1 MLGYSRVRV
10 NITALVRDGNDSDVA
25 PDDQA
30 LSGRISLVPM
40 VKSGTPL
47 QYDDAGRKKL
57 KVLTTIGPVELGP
70 MGDIVNGPLDYV
82 TVPAPDS
89 SNTNLASLQWRAD
102 FLDTKYGTTA
112 APINSIFFYAV
123 PGGDIDL
130 AEELNTAPSSTAV
143 QITRGP
149 RGYGVV
155 DVQTAGDELVFYAGP
170 QDDPDAWLEAG
181 RTPAPTATVSN
192 STIAAAVVTGPT
204 KTALDQSY
212 VPVPGSAG
220 TTGQVLAKTSTGT
233 AWIAPPTGGGGS
245 SSGIAPDPADSEVLV
260 FTAGSGGNV
269 NPDPSDSDVLVLA

>member
-57 KVLTTIGPVELGP
+57 KVLTTIGPVELSS

-102 FLDTKYGTTA
+102 FIDTKYGTTS

-149 RGYGVV
+149 RGYGLAAVEAE
-155 DVQTAGDELVFYAGP
+155 TTGSLTELVSYAGP
-170 QDDPDAWLEAG
+170 ADDPEAWLEVG
-181 RTPAPTATVSN
+181 RVE
-192 STIAAAVVTGPT
+192 
-204 KTALDQSY
+204 L
-212 VPVPGSAG
+212 
-220 TTGQVLAKTSTGT
+220 
-233 AWIAPPTGGGGS
+233 
-245 SSGIAPDPADSEVLV
+245 PD
-260 FTAGSGGNV
+260 GSGGV
-269 NPDPSDSDVLVLA
+269 AIPQGATPPSSPATGQLWMDTSA